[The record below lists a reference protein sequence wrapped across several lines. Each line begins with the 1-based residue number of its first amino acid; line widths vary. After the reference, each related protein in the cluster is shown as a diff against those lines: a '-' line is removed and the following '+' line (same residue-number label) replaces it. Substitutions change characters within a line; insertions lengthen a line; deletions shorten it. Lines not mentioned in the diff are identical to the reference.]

1 MHITIDNA
9 SQFRDAFHRS
19 GRGDQFSYEAL
30 GQLFEYFEDVAPD
43 MELDVV
49 AICCEFAE
57 GDTETVA
64 DDYSINL
71 SECTDDEEKT
81 EAVREFL
88 NDHTSIAGET
98 STGFVYAQ
106 F

>member
-9 SQFRDAFHRS
+9 SQFCDAFHRS

-30 GQLFEYFEDVAPD
+30 GLLFDYFEECAPD
-43 MELDVV
+43 MEFDAV
-49 AICCEFAE
+49 AICCEYAE
-57 GDTETVA
+57 GDAEQIA
-64 DDYSINL
+64 DDYSIDL

-88 NDHTSIAGET
+88 NDHTSIVGET
-98 STGFVYAQ
+98 SSGFVFAQ